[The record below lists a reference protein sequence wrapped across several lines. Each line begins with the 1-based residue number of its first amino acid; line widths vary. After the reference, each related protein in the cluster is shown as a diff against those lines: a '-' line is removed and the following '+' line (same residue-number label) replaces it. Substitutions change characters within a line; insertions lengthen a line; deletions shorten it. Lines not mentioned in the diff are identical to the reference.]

1 MNKLEIECSLT
12 GDVDYEGCKMKDLD
26 EIDERI
32 IDIMKSNARTSLSA
46 IAEELGLSKTAV
58 KKRIDRLVS
67 SGVIR
72 RYTIE
77 LSTESVVRA
86 LVFVKTEAKGRTT
99 EVAQSVK
106 KIRYVDKVFEVSGD
120 YDIVAIVTSPTVEKL
135 NESIDNIREVPHVA
149 STVTVMVLKEY

>member
-1 MNKLEIECSLT
+1 VKE
-12 GDVDYEGCKMKDLD
+12 LD

-32 IDIMKSNARTSLSA
+32 IDILKSNARTPLSA

-77 LSTESVVRA
+77 LSTESMVRA

-106 KIRYVDKVFEVSGD
+106 KIKYVDKVFEVAGD
-120 YDIVAIVTSPTVEKL
+120 YDIVAIVSSPTVEKL
-135 NESIDNIREVPHVA
+135 NESIDNIREVPHVS
-149 STVTVMVLKEY
+149 STVTLMVLKEY

>member
-1 MNKLEIECSLT
+1 
-12 GDVDYEGCKMKDLD
+12 MKDLD

-32 IDIMKSNARTSLSA
+32 IDILKSNARTPLSV

-106 KIRYVDKVFEVSGD
+106 KIKYVDKVFEVAGD
-120 YDIVAIVTSPTVEKL
+120 YDIVAIVSSPTVEKL
-135 NESIDNIREVPHVA
+135 NESIDNIREVPHVS